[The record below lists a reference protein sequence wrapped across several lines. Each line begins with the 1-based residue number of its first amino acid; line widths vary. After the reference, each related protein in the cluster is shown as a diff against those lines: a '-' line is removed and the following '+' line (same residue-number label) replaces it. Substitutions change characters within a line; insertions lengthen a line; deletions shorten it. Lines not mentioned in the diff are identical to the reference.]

1 MSRVGHFG
9 NNGRVMTWRASFF
22 RNNRRVMT
30 GHFLETASGPGKNP
44 LIHCAVAYL
53 AFRALVLA
61 FLHSGFLCAC
71 SILLPLC
78 PPVRLRWRPSGKR
91 QVHPLLS
98 FPPSIPTASCLSQ
111 VTICLLFLSL
121 TFSISCPS
129 EFFLRRS
136 FALGRFVAGSLFQQ
150 RIPMNPSFMFLF
162 FSADSLSLFPPFSAV
177 YLISIT

>member
-1 MSRVGHFG
+1 
-9 NNGRVMTWRASFF
+9 
-22 RNNRRVMT
+22 MT
-30 GHFLETASGPGKNP
+30 GQFLRRRSAREKKT
-44 LIHCAVAYL
+44 LIHCAVARL

-61 FLHSGFLCAC
+61 FPHPGSLCVC
-71 SILLPLC
+71 SILPPLC
-78 PPVRLRWRPSGKR
+78 PPARLRWRPSGKR

-129 EFFLRRS
+129 ESFLRRS
-136 FALGRFVAGSLFQQ
+136 SVLGGFATGSLFQQ
-150 RIPMNPSFMFLF
+150 RIPTNLLFMFLF
-162 FSADSLSLFPPFSAV
+162 FSAVSLFLFPPFSAV